1 MLRGFAV
8 CLTRGIAPTQSI
20 NLDIMW
26 SSRLVRLAGN
36 LQFAINMLFAA
47 ISNLGQ
53 KRSMEVVSGVLVP
66 YYTDV
71 DVNLF
76 RLFLSTQL

>member
-1 MLRGFAV
+1 MPDAPRV
-8 CLTRGIAPTQSI
+8 CCLFDARHCSHTV

-36 LQFAINMLFAA
+36 LQFAFNMLFAA

-66 YYTDV
+66 YTDV